1 MIEINLREFY
11 PECYRSDYFV
21 EVPDEVAELLILLR
35 RHEQSQRRRIDKHK
49 AHYSLD
55 IYEIVER
62 EVVLQTPSA
71 EEVFA
76 HLTEQKLLYDALS
89 ILTDKQRFRLY
100 ARFFLNMSYS
110 KIAEQEG
117 VDVSTVRK
125 SVQQALRKLQS
136 QMDFFDSAY
145 PNSAKKRHE

>member
-35 RHEQSQRRRIDKHK
+35 RHEQSQRRRMYKHK

-55 IYEIVER
+55 IYENVER
-62 EVVLQTPSA
+62 EMVLQSPSTETIFEQLA
-71 EEVFA
+71 EQE
-76 HLTEQKLLYDALS
+76 KLYDALLA
-89 ILTDKQRFRLY
+89 LTQKQRTRLY
-100 ARFFLNMSYS
+100 AHFFLNMSYT
-110 KIAEQEG
+110 KIAKQEG

-125 SVQQALRKLQS
+125 SVQRSLRNLQKIL
-136 QMDFFDSAY
+136 DLF
-145 PNSAKKRHE
+145 

>member
-35 RHEQSQRRRIDKHK
+35 RHEQSQRRRIYKHK

-89 ILTDKQRFRLY
+89 ILTEKQRFRLY
-100 ARFFLNMSYS
+100 AHFFLNMSYS
-110 KIAEQEG
+110 KIAEKEG
-117 VDVSTVRK
+117 IDVSTVRK
-125 SVQQALRKLQS
+125 SVQQALRKLQNK
-136 QMDFFDSAY
+136 MNLF
-145 PNSAKKRHE
+145 

>member
-35 RHEQSQRRRIDKHK
+35 RHEQSQRRRIYKHK

>member
-35 RHEQSQRRRIDKHK
+35 RHEQSQRRRIYKHK

-89 ILTDKQRFRLY
+89 ILTEKQRFRLY
-100 ARFFLNMSYS
+100 AHFFLNMSYS
-110 KIAEQEG
+110 KIAGQEG

-125 SVQQALRKLQS
+125 AVQQALRKLQS
-136 QMDFFDSAY
+136 QMDLF
-145 PNSAKKRHE
+145 

>member
-11 PECYRSDYFV
+11 PECYRNDYFV

-35 RHEQSQRRRIDKHK
+35 RHEQSQRRRIYKHK

-62 EVVLQTPSA
+62 DVVLQTPSA

-89 ILTDKQRFRLY
+89 ILTEKQRFRLY
-100 ARFFLNMSYS
+100 AHFFLNMSYTR
-110 KIAEQEG
+110 IAKQEG

-136 QMDFFDSAY
+136 QMDLF
-145 PNSAKKRHE
+145 

>member
-35 RHEQSQRRRIDKHK
+35 RHEQSQRRRIYKHK

-145 PNSAKKRHE
+145 PNSAKNRHE

>member
-35 RHEQSQRRRIDKHK
+35 RHEQSQRRRIYKHR

-55 IYEIVER
+55 IYENVER
-62 EVVLQTPSA
+62 EAMLQSPTA
-71 EEVFA
+71 EEIFEQLA
-76 HLTEQKLLYDALS
+76 EREQLQAAIMSLTER
-89 ILTDKQRFRLY
+89 QRSRLY
-100 ARFFLNMSYS
+100 AHFFLNMSYS

-136 QMDFFDSAY
+136 QMDLF
-145 PNSAKKRHE
+145 

>member
-35 RHEQSQRRRIDKHK
+35 RHEQSQRRRIYKHK

-76 HLTEQKLLYDALS
+76 HLSEQKLLYDALS

>member
-35 RHEQSQRRRIDKHK
+35 RHEQSQRRRIYKHK

-89 ILTDKQRFRLY
+89 ILTEKQRFRLY
-100 ARFFLNMSYS
+100 AHFFLNMSYS
-110 KIAEQEG
+110 KIAGQEG

-136 QMDFFDSAY
+136 QMDLF
-145 PNSAKKRHE
+145 

>member
-11 PECYRSDYFV
+11 PDCYKSDYFV
-21 EVPDEVAELLILLR
+21 EVPDEVVEHLLLLR
-35 RHEQSQRRRIDKHK
+35 RHEQSHRRRIYKHK

-62 EVVLQTPSA
+62 EAVLQGPSA
-71 EEVFA
+71 EDIFERF
-76 HLTEQKLLYDALS
+76 TEQKQLHAAMMT
-89 ILTDKQRFRLY
+89 LTEKQRSRLY
-100 ARFFLNMSYS
+100 AHFFFNMNYT

-125 SVQQALRKLQS
+125 SIQRALRQLQ
-136 QMDFFDSAY
+136 
-145 PNSAKKRHE
+145 KRVDLF

>member
-11 PECYRSDYFV
+11 PERYRSDYFV

-35 RHEQSQRRRIDKHK
+35 RHEQSQRRRIYKHK

-62 EVVLQTPSA
+62 KVVLQTPSA

-89 ILTDKQRFRLY
+89 ILTEKQRFRLY

-110 KIAEQEG
+110 KIAGQEG

-136 QMDFFDSAY
+136 QMDLF
-145 PNSAKKRHE
+145 

>member
-35 RHEQSQRRRIDKHK
+35 RHEQSQRRRIYKHR

-55 IYEIVER
+55 IYENVER
-62 EVVLQTPSA
+62 EAMLQSPTA
-71 EEVFA
+71 EEIFEQLA
-76 HLTEQKLLYDALS
+76 EREQLQAAIMSLTER
-89 ILTDKQRFRLY
+89 QRSRLY
-100 ARFFLNMSYS
+100 AHFFLNMSYT
-110 KIAEQEG
+110 KIAQQEG

-125 SVQQALRKLQS
+125 SVQRALHQLRKRVEL
-136 QMDFFDSAY
+136 F
-145 PNSAKKRHE
+145 